1 MDSDHCVCPRSYTES
16 QGQLFK
22 FYICTTIHKLTL
34 KSPVLEICEY
44 VEVELLL
51 YHIIYE
57 HSHDFIIMNFQM
69 HQNRKLLY
77 NSAATFNILYT
88 HVVHN
93 LWYIKHFSLKS
104 RWMTEYY
111 LSFWSYKHHS
121 FNNSRKVAANTT
133 TIFCRY
139 QVMVCFDLFSNYINN
154 ILHLQVQVI
163 VVPIHTKR
171 QTPCNVTIMFSRQ
184 NTPAC

>member
-1 MDSDHCVCPRSYTES
+1 MNTWRLNYC
-16 QGQLFK
+16 
-22 FYICTTIHKLTL
+22 CTTL
-34 KSPVLEICEY
+34 
-44 VEVELLL
+44 
-51 YHIIYE
+51 IYE

-133 TIFCRY
+133 TIFCSY

-163 VVPIHTKR
+163 LVPIHTKR
-171 QTPCNVTIMFSRQ
+171 QTHCNVTIMFSRQ
-184 NTPAC
+184 NTPACSYMVLYKVTTGHMIKNTSDWYEQNTFEYIE